1 MAGMLRVPMRRGDL
15 TGVLLV
21 LLGAWGALIAF
32 IGSYFITPLRRIGPG
47 ATPPGGC
54 GWRSF
59 PAPVHWQAA

>member
-32 IGSYFITPLRRIGPG
+32 IGRGDR
-47 ATPPGGC
+47 
-54 GWRSF
+54 
-59 PAPVHWQAA
+59 AAADCRY